1 MPPPVLRL
9 PHPFVLLLAGV
20 AVAAALTWVIP
31 AGKYERRLDPATD
44 REVVVAGT
52 YHRVDPA
59 PLGLMSGLMAAPRG
73 IVAGA
78 DVILTVLVVGGT
90 FALLDATGALRR
102 LVTALVGRRIRP
114 LVMVAMVTLA
124 FAGLGALDNT
134 QEEIIALV
142 PVLLLL
148 ARGIGFGPRTA
159 LLMSAG
165 AAIVGSAFGPT
176 NPFQTGI
183 ALRFAGMP
191 SLSQPLLRTA
201 LLVAAV
207 LLWLAWTLYAASRDR
222 VPPETSDATTPTER
236 ATGRDVLLLAIGIVP
251 FVPYIYGVLRLDWGF
266 NELSALFLAAGLVL
280 GLASGRTLD
289 GTARDFLAGMT
300 VMLPAALLVGVA
312 RGISVALTDGQVIDT
327 IIHAL
332 AEPLAGMP
340 SAVAAMLMVPIHA
353 LIHIPVSSVS
363 GHAVLTMPIMAPLAD
378 LLGFS
383 RDAAVIAYQTGAG
396 LMDMVTPTN
405 GGLLAVL
412 YAANVPL
419 GQWLRFAVPGVL
431 LVSIVGFIGILAAS

>member
-1 MPPPVLRL
+1 M
-9 PHPFVLLLAGV
+9 
-20 AVAAALTWVIP
+20 AVALTWVIP
-31 AGKYERRLDPATD
+31 AGQYERRLDPATG
-44 REVVVAGT
+44 RELVVAGT

-59 PLGLMSGLMAAPRG
+59 PLGLMPGLLAAPRG

-78 DVILTVLVVGGT
+78 DVVLTVLVVGGA

-114 LVMVAMVTLA
+114 LVMVAIVALA

-134 QEEIIALV
+134 QEEVIALV

-159 LLMSAG
+159 LLMSTG

-176 NPFQTGI
+176 NPYQTGI
-183 ALRFAGMP
+183 ALRFAGVP

-201 LLVAAV
+201 MLVAAV
-207 LLWLAWTLYAASRDR
+207 SIWTAWTIYAATRDR
-222 VPPETSDATTPTER
+222 VPAASGDTPQSQR
-236 ATGRDVLLLAIGIVP
+236 ATPRDLALLAISIVP

-266 NELSALFLAAGLVL
+266 NELSALFLAAGFAI
-280 GLASGRTLD
+280 GLLSGRSLD
-289 GTARDFLAGMT
+289 DTARDFLAGMT
-300 VMLPAALLVGVA
+300 VMLPAGLLVGVA
-312 RGISVALTDGQVIDT
+312 RGISVALTDGLVIDT

-332 AEPLAGMP
+332 ADPLGEMP
-340 SAVAAMLMVPIHA
+340 SDAAAILMVPIHA

-419 GQWLRFAVPGVL
+419 AQWLRIAVPGAL
-431 LVSIVGFIGILAAS
+431 LVSIVGFIGILVAG